1 MVWTSPFQRLPF
13 TSADT
18 GSGAA
23 SGDAGTAGDP
33 ADAKAALRKSAAAKR
48 AAAARDLP
56 DAADAVA
63 GHADQL
69 VARFGAGIYAAYLP
83 IRSELSPLPLVSA
96 LLTLGNMQSAMPIT
110 PEPGLPLSFH
120 HWSPGD
126 ALDAGPYGTTQPPAD
141 REIMVPRVILAPMLA
156 FDAGCWRLGYGGGF
170 YDRTIAGLRDAE
182 HSVSVLGIA
191 YAEQQVDQVPVGPF
205 DMVLDG
211 VITPAGILWPT
222 DR

>member
-170 YDRTIAGLRDAE
+170 YDRTIAGLRDAG

-205 DMVLDG
+205 DMALDG

>member
-1 MVWTSPFQRLPF
+1 MVWTSPFQRLAL
-13 TSADT
+13 TSAHT

-23 SGDAGTAGDP
+23 SGDAVTAGDP
-33 ADAKAALRKSAAAKR
+33 AEAKAALRKSAAANR

-56 DAADAVA
+56 DAAAAVA

-69 VARFGAGIYAAYLP
+69 IARFGAGVYAAYLP

-96 LLTLGNMQSAMPIT
+96 LLASKNIQSAMPIT

-126 ALDAGPYGTTQPPAD
+126 ALDEGPYGTTQPPAD
-141 REIMVPRVILAPMLA
+141 REIMVPMVILAPMLA

-170 YDRTIAGLRDAE
+170 YDRTIAGLRDAG
-182 HSVSVLGIA
+182 HSVSVLGVA
-191 YAEQQVDQVPVGPF
+191 YVEQQVDQVPVGPF
-205 DMVLDG
+205 DMALDG
-211 VITPAGILWPT
+211 VITPSGIIWPS